1 MRGRAN
7 RDRHDI
13 VVEIL
18 EKAKS
23 GKNKTDL
30 MREVGLSYTQSKQ
43 YFSAL
48 IEKGLLEIDKDSR
61 YKTSKK
67 GLEFLEKCGECLIF
81 KWSGQKKKH

>member
-1 MRGRAN
+1 MKGRVN

-23 GKNKTDL
+23 GRSKTEL

-48 IEKGLLEIDKDSR
+48 TEKGLLEIDEDNR
-61 YKTSKK
+61 YFTAKK
-67 GLEFLEKCGECLIF
+67 GLEFLEKCKNCLIF
-81 KWSGQKKKH
+81 KWTGQKKKR

>member
-1 MRGRAN
+1 MKGMVN

-23 GKNKTDL
+23 GRNKTEL
-30 MREVGLSYTQSKQ
+30 MRDVGLSYTQSKQ

-48 IEKGLLEIDKDSR
+48 LEKGLLEIDEDNR
-61 YKTSKK
+61 YFTAKK
-67 GLEFLEKCGECLIF
+67 GLEFLEKCRNCLLF
-81 KWSGQKKKH
+81 KWTGQKKKR

>member
-1 MRGRAN
+1 MKGTAN

-23 GKNKTDL
+23 GKNKTEL

-48 IEKGLLEIDKDSR
+48 MEKGLLEITKESR
-61 YKTSKK
+61 YKTSEK
-67 GLEFLEKCGECLIF
+67 GLEFLERCRNCLIF
-81 KWSGQKKKH
+81 NWSKQKKR

>member
-1 MRGRAN
+1 MKGAAN

-13 VVEIL
+13 VVDIL

-23 GKNKTDL
+23 GRSKTEL
-30 MREVGLSYTQSKQ
+30 MRDVGLSYTQSKQ

-48 IEKGLLEIDKDSR
+48 IEKGLLEIAKEGR

-67 GLEFLEKCGECLIF
+67 GLEFLEKCRNCLIF
-81 KWSGQKKKH
+81 KWSKQKKR